1 MLTSIAGDG
10 FAYHTGDEAEFE
22 DAEAT
27 RLVAAGAAVPVSDE
41 KVERAVLKTP
51 AERRRRGA

>member
-10 FAYHTGDEAEFE
+10 FSAHTGDEIEIE
-22 DAEAT
+22 DAEAI

-41 KVERAVLKTP
+41 KPERAVKAPT
-51 AERRRRGA
+51 ERRKAKH

>member
-1 MLTSIAGDG
+1 MLTSIAGER

-22 DAEAT
+22 DAEAV

-41 KVERAVLKTP
+41 KIERAVKAVP
-51 AERRRRGA
+51 ESRKRKV

>member
-10 FAYHTGDEAEFE
+10 FALHTGEEGDFE
-22 DAEAT
+22 DAEAI

-41 KVERAVLKTP
+41 KPERAVKP
-51 AERRRRGA
+51 PIERRKAKH

>member
-10 FAYHTGDEAEFE
+10 FVLHTGEEGDFE
-22 DAEAT
+22 DAEAI

-41 KVERAVLKTP
+41 KTERAVRAP
-51 AERRRRGA
+51 IERRKAKH

>member
-1 MLTSIAGDG
+1 MLTSIAGER

-22 DAEAT
+22 DAEAI

-41 KVERAVLKTP
+41 KIERAVKAVP
-51 AERRRRGA
+51 ESRKRKV

>member
-10 FAYHTGDEAEFE
+10 FVLHTGDEGEFE
-22 DAEAT
+22 DAEAI

-41 KVERAVLKTP
+41 KTERAIKATP
-51 AERRRRGA
+51 ERRKAKH

>member
-10 FAYHTGDEAEFE
+10 FVLHTGEEGDFE
-22 DAEAT
+22 DAEAI

-41 KVERAVLKTP
+41 KPERAVKYP
-51 AERRRRGA
+51 IERRKAKH

>member
-10 FAYHTGDEAEFE
+10 FVLHTGEEGDFE
-22 DAEAT
+22 DAEAI

-41 KVERAVLKTP
+41 KLERALKAPT
-51 AERRRRGA
+51 ERRKAKR

>member
-10 FAYHTGDEAEFE
+10 FALHTGEEGDFE
-22 DAEAT
+22 DAEAI

-41 KVERAVLKTP
+41 KPERAVKAP
-51 AERRRRGA
+51 IERRKAKH